1 MIWTQLKVSGRLKD
15 LENISAIV
23 SMIDSSIMVE
33 DYSDMDEGMNNIYG
47 ELIPT
52 ISAKKVLPGAP
63 HTVNSANMGD
73 VVFSDVLEFR
83 NIFIKEL

>member
-33 DYSDMDEGMNNIYG
+33 DYSDIE
-47 ELIPT
+47 
-52 ISAKKVLPGAP
+52 
-63 HTVNSANMGD
+63 
-73 VVFSDVLEFR
+73 
-83 NIFIKEL
+83 